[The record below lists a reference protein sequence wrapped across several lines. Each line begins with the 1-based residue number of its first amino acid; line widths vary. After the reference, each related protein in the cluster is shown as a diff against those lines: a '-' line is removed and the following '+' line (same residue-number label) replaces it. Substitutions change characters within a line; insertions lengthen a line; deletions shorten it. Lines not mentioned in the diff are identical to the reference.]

1 MFEFDIRRF
10 NLADKPMN
18 YLKSIEAGEL
28 SDAYWNNI
36 LVTNLDTS
44 VTSSPYFNLFIMA
57 QIYDKDNAFLSKSI
71 TVSHLIEERGDVHH
85 IFPKKY
91 LQKNGINNRG
101 KYNQIAN
108 YVYTEQIVNLSI
120 KDKAPSNYMELV
132 KVQCNGGPIAIGEI
146 TDEDELKSNM
156 VMNCIPLSIF
166 NLDFTDYEEFLKER
180 RQLMA
185 TKIRRFYE
193 KL

>member
-1 MFEFDIRRF
+1 
-10 NLADKPMN
+10 
-18 YLKSIEAGEL
+18 
-28 SDAYWNNI
+28 
-36 LVTNLDTS
+36 
-44 VTSSPYFNLFIMA
+44 MA

-101 KYNQIAN
+101 KYNRISN
-108 YVYTEQIVNLSI
+108 YVYTEQIANLSI

-132 KVQCNGGPIAIGEI
+132 KVQCNGGQIAIGEI
-146 TDEDELKSNM
+146 INEDELKSNM
-156 VMNCIPLSIF
+156 AMNCIPLSIF
-166 NLDFTDYEEFLKER
+166 NLDYTDYEEFLKEH

>member
-1 MFEFDIRRF
+1 MSVLTERYSGSPETMFEFDIRRF

-108 YVYTEQIVNLSI
+108 YVYTEQIVNL
-120 KDKAPSNYMELV
+120 
-132 KVQCNGGPIAIGEI
+132 
-146 TDEDELKSNM
+146 
-156 VMNCIPLSIF
+156 
-166 NLDFTDYEEFLKER
+166 R
-180 RQLMA
+180 
-185 TKIRRFYE
+185 
-193 KL
+193 